1 MTMRQVVLIA
11 GVAEVLGAVT
21 LGKGVA
27 DTLTKKISYLHR
39 DDCWDCD
46 GGVGKLGLYS
56 LGMASALASGGL
68 FLLLATLYG
77 MPVSTTHAIVGAVLG
92 ITILGTSARC
102 VRWGW
107 HGLANIVASW
117 FVSPVFSG
125 LVSGLLMVGIN
136 RLVLRAEAPFENA
149 CRALPLLF
157 GFTVAVVLLMILGAA
172 DGPLGSRCRGP
183 HADGMA
189 PGRLRCRL

>member
-1 MTMRQVVLIA
+1 MGSPRICVKTGAIGLRKAMIVGGTMEL
-11 GVAEVLGAVT
+11 LGAIT
-21 LGKGVA
+21 LGYGVSSTIQKGVA
-27 DTLTKKISYLHR
+27 KINDPEGWACGYCDTSMSLFM
-39 DDCWDCD
+39 
-46 GGVGKLGLYS
+46 VGML
-56 LGMASALASGGL
+56 SALFGAGM
-68 FLLLATLYG
+68 FLLMATFTS

-157 GFTVAVVLLMILGAA
+157 GFTVAVVLLMILGTAA
-172 DGPLGSRCRGP
+172 PRMTTAL
-183 HADGMA
+183 
-189 PGRLRCRL
+189 